1 MQISPIEALRVALSR
16 APMLPQAYYS
26 LPPEARLNATT
37 VSGLA
42 SLEQI
47 RYVIDSLNQTLANGG
62 TFADFQAAVRLRPD
76 LLHLPD
82 HRLDNVFRT
91 NIQTAYNQGRMN
103 QQLQD
108 TRRVYWMYSAI
119 NDSRTRPAHRA
130 WNGTILHRDHP
141 WWRTHVPPCGFRC
154 FLPETI
160 IQGDL
165 KGAIR
170 RKYFGVAVE
179 ILTMG
184 GRSVRLTGNHPV
196 LSSRG
201 WVRADML
208 NSGDHLLSYG
218 NPVNAVDINLGSV
231 QMNNDQ
237 PIPSAKNLFEA
248 VCSDALGFAKG
259 SALQFNRDVLAHDC
273 EVEVD
278 VDQRGLMVQLK
289 SKLGAGA
296 KEKFFVRR
304 NNAKLSK
311 VGTGSVALQLSGGN
325 DFVFS
330 KNPCDVPSGGSDGFG
345 KHIPAHVSDL
355 IELKNSAFQFV
366 VRFPS
371 GFPGSS
377 ALSGSA
383 VGRLFDGL
391 PLDQFRLA
399 STTDENAF
407 FEEYSAQGWAADA
420 GLFRYLLEAYAGPI
434 GIDPVV
440 SVRKFNFCGHVYD
453 FQSSEGVVIADGI
466 IAHNCRCSV
475 ISLTQAQ
482 AAKRGITPDGQIDST
497 PPDKGFAGQP
507 STDAAAYRDLVEQAV
522 RDAMNDFPQSAA
534 PAISQW
540 RDSLTLAEQ
549 VADTL
554 KRTLPTLSEDVAKQL
569 PAAVLRAEKLG
580 LESPE
585 GLHMAA
591 AYLDEHGADL
601 NNLLARA
608 QTGTAADALAAS
620 TVRDA
625 VAELTRVAPNA
636 APVEFV
642 LSHLDAMPLKVGA
655 VVELEGNRLAKA
667 AMPAT
672 TAQVRVR
679 VNRGGVD
686 LAELALADAVLLTT
700 GSRYRVLSETMVDG
714 VMLLTLELTNRPA
727 TETLY

>member
-1 MQISPIEALRVALSR
+1 MQISPIEALRVALAR
-16 APMLPQAYYS
+16 TPLLPQAYYS

-47 RYVIDSLNQTLANGG
+47 RHVIDAVNQTLASGG
-62 TFADFQAAVRLRPD
+62 TFADFQAAVRRRPD

-141 WWRTHVPPCGFRC
+141 WWRTHYAPCGYR
-154 FLPETI
+154 
-160 IQGDL
+160 
-165 KGAIR
+165 
-170 RKYFGVAVE
+170 
-179 ILTMG
+179 
-184 GRSVRLTGNHPV
+184 
-196 LSSRG
+196 
-201 WVRADML
+201 
-208 NSGDHLLSYG
+208 
-218 NPVNAVDINLGSV
+218 
-231 QMNNDQ
+231 
-237 PIPSAKNLFEA
+237 
-248 VCSDALGFAKG
+248 
-259 SALQFNRDVLAHDC
+259 
-273 EVEVD
+273 
-278 VDQRGLMVQLK
+278 
-289 SKLGAGA
+289 
-296 KEKFFVRR
+296 
-304 NNAKLSK
+304 
-311 VGTGSVALQLSGGN
+311 
-325 DFVFS
+325 
-330 KNPCDVPSGGSDGFG
+330 
-345 KHIPAHVSDL
+345 
-355 IELKNSAFQFV
+355 
-366 VRFPS
+366 
-371 GFPGSS
+371 
-377 ALSGSA
+377 
-383 VGRLFDGL
+383 
-391 PLDQFRLA
+391 
-399 STTDENAF
+399 
-407 FEEYSAQGWAADA
+407 
-420 GLFRYLLEAYAGPI
+420 
-434 GIDPVV
+434 
-440 SVRKFNFCGHVYD
+440 
-453 FQSSEGVVIADGI
+453 
-466 IAHNCRCSV
+466 CRCSV

-608 QTGTAADALAAS
+608 QTGTAADALAAA

-625 VAELTRVAPNA
+625 VAELARVAPNA

-714 VMLLTLELTNRPA
+714 VMLLTLELTNKPA

>member
-1 MQISPIEALRVALSR
+1 MQISPIEALRVALAR
-16 APMLPQAYYS
+16 TPMLPQDYYS

-47 RYVIDSLNQTLANGG
+47 RHVIDSLNQTLANGG
-62 TFADFQAAVRLRPD
+62 TFADFQTAVRRRPD

-141 WWRTHVPPCGFRC
+141 WWRTHIPPCGFR
-154 FLPETI
+154 
-160 IQGDL
+160 
-165 KGAIR
+165 
-170 RKYFGVAVE
+170 
-179 ILTMG
+179 
-184 GRSVRLTGNHPV
+184 
-196 LSSRG
+196 
-201 WVRADML
+201 
-208 NSGDHLLSYG
+208 
-218 NPVNAVDINLGSV
+218 
-231 QMNNDQ
+231 
-237 PIPSAKNLFEA
+237 
-248 VCSDALGFAKG
+248 
-259 SALQFNRDVLAHDC
+259 
-273 EVEVD
+273 
-278 VDQRGLMVQLK
+278 
-289 SKLGAGA
+289 
-296 KEKFFVRR
+296 
-304 NNAKLSK
+304 
-311 VGTGSVALQLSGGN
+311 
-325 DFVFS
+325 
-330 KNPCDVPSGGSDGFG
+330 
-345 KHIPAHVSDL
+345 
-355 IELKNSAFQFV
+355 
-366 VRFPS
+366 
-371 GFPGSS
+371 
-377 ALSGSA
+377 
-383 VGRLFDGL
+383 
-391 PLDQFRLA
+391 
-399 STTDENAF
+399 
-407 FEEYSAQGWAADA
+407 
-420 GLFRYLLEAYAGPI
+420 
-434 GIDPVV
+434 
-440 SVRKFNFCGHVYD
+440 
-453 FQSSEGVVIADGI
+453 
-466 IAHNCRCSV
+466 CRCSV

-554 KRTLPTLSEDVAKQL
+554 KRTMPTLGEDVAKQL
-569 PAAVLRAEKLG
+569 PAAVLRAERLG
-580 LESPE
+580 LDSPE
-585 GLHMAA
+585 GLHIAA

-608 QTGTAADALAAS
+608 QTGTAADALAAA

-642 LSHLDAMPLKVGA
+642 LSTLEAMHLKVGA

-667 AMPAT
+667 ALPAT